1 MRKREK
7 YHKNIHNEPA
17 QAQKE
22 REPVSRFPLE
32 KCFFIRF
39 GLAEVTLQQTL
50 QSLAVTGL
58 VASHL
63 VDGVVDGVQI
73 QSLGLLGQL
82 ELAGG
87 STVLGLDAHLQ
98 VLLGGVGHDLA
109 QQLGELGSVLSLFI
123 GGLLPVQTDLGI
135 AQPNGFAVR
144 RPSLFA

>member
-1 MRKREK
+1 M
-7 YHKNIHNEPA
+7 A
-17 QAQKE
+17 
-22 REPVSRFPLE
+22 
-32 KCFFIRF
+32 
-39 GLAEVTLQQTL
+39 
-50 QSLAVTGL
+50 GL
-58 VASHL
+58 VPGHL
-63 VDGVVDGVQI
+63 VHGVMDGVQA
-73 QSLGLLGQL
+73 QLLGLLGQL

-87 STVLGLDAHLQ
+87 GAVLGVNTHLQ